1 MKKISLLG
9 STGSIGVNTLDV
21 IERYPESFQVCALS
35 AGSNVDL
42 FARQIRKF
50 KPALAALFDSTKI
63 DTLKE
68 LVGDLDVEIVS
79 GQEGT
84 VSAASFSEADLV
96 VSGVVGSAGLLPA
109 LSALKAGKNLAL
121 ANKETLVIAG
131 ELVLKEAERTHTR
144 IIPIDSEHSAIFQAL
159 NGEKPERIKKIIL
172 TASGGPFRT
181 FTLKQMENVTVKEAL
196 NHPNWSMGAKI
207 TIDSST
213 MMNKG
218 LEYIEAKW
226 LFGVDTKVEIIVHAQ
241 SIIHSMIEFVDTS
254 IIAQLGIPDMRVPI
268 AYALTYPDRF
278 ESELPSLDLASMGN
292 LTFEAPDFERFPCLK
307 LAMDAMEMGQ
317 TMPAVLN
324 AANEIAVQAFLDEL
338 VPYKDIAEIIRMV
351 MQNHSPVSLYEL
363 QNILDADHW
372 AREEATKLIT
382 VTHH

>member
-21 IERYPESFQVCALS
+21 VDRNPESFQVLAMS

-42 FARQIRKF
+42 FAEQVRKF
-50 KPALAALFDSTKI
+50 KPKIASLFDSTKI
-63 DTLKE
+63 STLKE
-68 LVGDLDVEIVS
+68 RVADLDVEIII
-79 GQEGT
+79 GDEGSIAVAT
-84 VSAASFSEADLV
+84 LPETDVV
-96 VSGVVGSAGLLPA
+96 VSGVVGSAGLIPA
-109 LSALKAGKNLAL
+109 IEALKAGKNLAL

-131 ELVLKEAERTHTR
+131 ELILREAKKTNSQ

-159 NGEKPERIKKIIL
+159 NGEKKERIKKIIL

-181 FTLKQMENVTVKEAL
+181 FNLDQMENVTVKDAL
-196 NHPNWSMGAKI
+196 NHPNWDMGAKI

-226 LFGVDTKVEIIVHAQ
+226 LFGVDTPVDIIVHAQ

-254 IIAQLGIPDMRVPI
+254 IMAQLGIPDMRVPI

-278 ESELPSLDLASMGN
+278 ECNLPSLDLASMGD
-292 LTFEAPDFERFPCLK
+292 LTFEAPDFERFPCLQ
-307 LAMDAMEMGQ
+307 LAIDAMEIGQ
-317 TMPAVLN
+317 TMPAILN

-338 VPYKDIAEIIRMV
+338 IPYKDIAELIRMV
-351 MQNHSPVSLYEL
+351 MHNHRPSPLNDL
-363 QNILDADHW
+363 QDVLNADKW
-372 AREEATKLIT
+372 AREETTKLIT
-382 VTHH
+382 VTH

>member
-21 IERYPESFQVCALS
+21 VERNPESFQILAMS

-42 FARQIRKF
+42 FAEQIRKF
-50 KPALAALFDSTKI
+50 KPRVVALFDTQKI
-63 DTLKE
+63 STLKE
-68 LVGDLDVEIVS
+68 QVVDLDVEILS
-79 GQEGT
+79 GEEGIFEVAT
-84 VSAASFSEADLV
+84 ISEVDVV
-96 VSGVVGSAGLLPA
+96 VSGVVGKAGLLPA
-109 LSALKAGKNLAL
+109 IEALKAGKNLAL

-131 ELVLKEAERTHTR
+131 ELVLKEAQKTGST

-159 NGEKPERIKKIIL
+159 NGEKKERIKKIIL

-181 FTLKQMENVTVKEAL
+181 FSLNEMENIKVKDAL
-196 NHPNWSMGAKI
+196 NHPNWEMGKKI

-226 LFGVDTKVEIIVHAQ
+226 LFGVETPVEIIVHAQ

-278 ESELPSLDLASMGN
+278 ECNLPSLDLATMES
-292 LTFEAPDFERFPCLK
+292 LTFEAPDFNRFPCLQ
-307 LAMDAMEMGQ
+307 LAVDAMEMGQ

-338 VPYKDIAEIIRMV
+338 IPYKDIAELIRMV
-351 MQNHSPVSLYEL
+351 MHNHIPAKLNEL
-363 QNILDADHW
+363 QDVLDADQW
-372 AREEATKLIT
+372 AREETKKLIT
-382 VTHH
+382 VTH

>member
-21 IERYPESFQVCALS
+21 VERYPEKFQVCALS
-35 AGSNVDL
+35 AGSNVEL

-50 KPALAALFDSTKI
+50 KPRLVALFDVTKI
-63 DTLKE
+63 DILRE
-68 LVGDLDVEIVS
+68 LVADLDVEIISGPEGLVS
-79 GQEGT
+79 
-84 VSAASFSEADLV
+84 VASFLDADLV
-96 VSGVVGSAGLLPA
+96 VSGVVGSVGLLPA
-109 LSALKAGKNLAL
+109 LSALRAGKNLAL

-131 ELVLKEAERTHTR
+131 ELVLQEAELTNAKV
-144 IIPIDSEHSAIFQAL
+144 IPIDSEHSAIFQAL

-172 TASGGPFRT
+172 TATGGPFRT
-181 FTLKQMENVTVKEAL
+181 FSLKQMENITVKQAL

-226 LFGVDTKVEIIVHAQ
+226 LFGVNTNVEVIVHAQ

-278 ESELPSLDLASMGN
+278 VSELPSLDLASMRD
-292 LTFEAPDFERFPCLK
+292 LTFEAPDLERFPCLQ
-307 LAMDAMEMGQ
+307 LAMDAMKIGE

-324 AANEIAVQAFLDEL
+324 AANEVAVQAFLEEQI
-338 VPYKDIAEIIRMV
+338 PYKEISEIIRMV
-351 MQNHSPVSLYEL
+351 MHNHHPVPLKEL
-363 QNILDADHW
+363 QNILDADLW
-372 AREEATKLIT
+372 AREESTKIIA
-382 VTHH
+382 VPH

>member
-21 IERYPESFQVCALS
+21 VERYPEKFKVIALS
-35 AGSNVDL
+35 AGSNIEV
-42 FARQIRKF
+42 FAQQIRKF
-50 KPALAALFDSTKI
+50 KPAMAAIFDTTKV
-63 DTLKE
+63 DALKK
-68 LVGDLDVEIVS
+68 LVGDLKVEIVS
-79 GQEGT
+79 GAEGA
-84 VSAASFSEADLV
+84 VAVAALSEADMV

-109 LSALKAGKNLAL
+109 MAALKAGKTLAL

-131 ELVLKEAERTHTR
+131 ELVLKEAEHQNTR

-159 NGEKPERIKKIIL
+159 NGEKPERIRKIIL

-181 FTLKQMENVTVKEAL
+181 FTLKEMETVTVKQAL
-196 NHPNWSMGAKI
+196 KHPNWSMGAKI

-226 LFGVDTKVEIIVHAQ
+226 LFGVDTQVGVIVHAQ

-254 IIAQLGIPDMRVPI
+254 IMAQLGIPDMRVPI

-278 ESELPSLDLASMGN
+278 DSELPSLDLASMGD

-307 LAMDAMEMGQ
+307 LAMDAMDAGK
-317 TMPAVLN
+317 TLPAVLN
-324 AANEIAVQAFLDEL
+324 AANEVAVQAFLDERI
-338 VPYKDIAEIIRMV
+338 PYKDIAEIIRMV
-351 MQNHSPVSLYEL
+351 MQNHNPVALQEL
-363 QNILDADHW
+363 QDVLEADRW
-372 AREEATKLIT
+372 AREETEKTIT
-382 VTHH
+382 VAH

>member
-21 IERYPESFQVCALS
+21 VERYPEKFKVIALS
-35 AGSNVDL
+35 AGSNIEV
-42 FARQIRKF
+42 FAQQIRKF
-50 KPALAALFDSTKI
+50 KPAMAAIFDTTKV
-63 DTLKE
+63 DALKK
-68 LVGDLDVEIVS
+68 LVGDLKVEIVS
-79 GQEGT
+79 GAEGA
-84 VSAASFSEADLV
+84 VAVAALSEADMV

-109 LSALKAGKNLAL
+109 MAALKAGKTLAL

-131 ELVLKEAERTHTR
+131 ELVLKEAERQNTR

-159 NGEKPERIKKIIL
+159 NGEKPERIRKIIL

-181 FTLKQMENVTVKEAL
+181 FTLKEMETVTVKQAL
-196 NHPNWSMGAKI
+196 KHPNWSMGAKI

-226 LFGVDTKVEIIVHAQ
+226 LFGVDTQVEVIVHAQ

-254 IIAQLGIPDMRVPI
+254 IMAQLGIPDMRVPI

-278 ESELPSLDLASMGN
+278 DSELPSLDLASMGD

-307 LAMDAMEMGQ
+307 LAMDAMDAGK
-317 TMPAVLN
+317 TLPAVLN
-324 AANEIAVQAFLDEL
+324 AANEVAVQAFLDERI
-338 VPYKDIAEIIRMV
+338 PYKDIAEIIRMV
-351 MQNHSPVSLYEL
+351 MQNHNPVALQEL
-363 QNILDADHW
+363 QDVLEADRW
-372 AREEATKLIT
+372 AREETEKTIT
-382 VTHH
+382 VAH

>member
-21 IERYPESFQVCALS
+21 VERYPENFQVCALS
-35 AGSNVDL
+35 AGSNVEL
-42 FARQIRKF
+42 FAHQIRKF

-63 DTLKE
+63 DALKE

-79 GQEGT
+79 GPEGT
-84 VSAASFSEADLV
+84 VSAASLPEADLV

-131 ELVLKEAERTHTR
+131 ELVLKEAERNGTR

-159 NGEKPERIKKIIL
+159 NGEKPKRIKKIVL

-181 FTLKQMENVTVKEAL
+181 FTLKQMENVTVKDAL

-226 LFGVDTKVEIIVHAQ
+226 LFGVDTKVEVIVHAQ

-254 IIAQLGIPDMRVPI
+254 IIAQLGLPDMRVPI

-278 ESELPSLDLASMGN
+278 ESELPSLDLATMGN
-292 LTFEAPDFERFPCLK
+292 LTFEAPDFERFPCLQ

-338 VPYKDIAEIIRMV
+338 IPYKDIAEIIRMV
-351 MQNHSPVSLYEL
+351 MQNHSPVPLHEL
-363 QNILDADHW
+363 QNVLDADRW
-372 AREEATKLIT
+372 AREETTKLIT

>member
-1 MKKISLLG
+1 M
-9 STGSIGVNTLDV
+9 
-21 IERYPESFQVCALS
+21 
-35 AGSNVDL
+35 
-42 FARQIRKF
+42 
-50 KPALAALFDSTKI
+50 ALFDVTKI
-63 DTLKE
+63 DILKE
-68 LVGDLDVEIVS
+68 LVADLDVEIVS
-79 GQEGT
+79 GPEGL
-84 VSAASFSEADLV
+84 VSVASFLDADLV

-109 LSALKAGKNLAL
+109 LSALRAGKNLAL

-131 ELVLKEAERTHTR
+131 ELVLQEAELTNAKV
-144 IIPIDSEHSAIFQAL
+144 IPIDSEHSAIFQAL
-159 NGEKPERIKKIIL
+159 NGEKSERIKKIIL

-181 FTLKQMENVTVKEAL
+181 FSLKQMENITVKEAL

-226 LFGVDTKVEIIVHAQ
+226 LFGVNTNVEVIVHAQ

-278 ESELPSLDLASMGN
+278 VSELPSLDLASMSD
-292 LTFEAPDFERFPCLK
+292 LTFEAPDLEKFPCLQ
-307 LAMDAMEMGQ
+307 LAMDAMKIGE

-324 AANEIAVQAFLDEL
+324 AANEVAVQAFLEEQI
-338 VPYKDIAEIIRMV
+338 PYKEISEIIRMV
-351 MQNHSPVSLYEL
+351 MHNHRPVPLKEI
-363 QNILDADHW
+363 QNILDADLW
-372 AREEATKLIT
+372 AREESTKIIA
-382 VTHH
+382 VPH

>member
-21 IERYPESFQVCALS
+21 VDRNPEKFQVLAMS
-35 AGSNVDL
+35 AGSNIDL
-42 FARQIRKF
+42 FAEQVRKF
-50 KPALAALFDSTKI
+50 KPKIASLFDSTKI
-63 DTLKE
+63 STLKE
-68 LVGDLDVEIVS
+68 RVADLDVEIII
-79 GQEGT
+79 GEEGSIAVAT
-84 VSAASFSEADLV
+84 LPETDVV
-96 VSGVVGSAGLLPA
+96 VSGVVGSAGLIPA
-109 LSALKAGKNLAL
+109 IEALKAGKNLAL

-131 ELVLKEAERTHTR
+131 ELVLREAEKTNSQ

-159 NGEKPERIKKIIL
+159 NGEKKERIKKIIL

-181 FTLKQMENVTVKEAL
+181 FSLDQMENVTVKDAL
-196 NHPNWSMGAKI
+196 NHPNWDMGAKI

-226 LFGVDTKVEIIVHAQ
+226 LFGVDTPVDIIVHAQ

-254 IIAQLGIPDMRVPI
+254 IMAQLGIPDMRVPI

-278 ESELPSLDLASMGN
+278 ECNLPSLDLASMGD
-292 LTFEAPDFERFPCLK
+292 LTFEAPDFERFPCLQ
-307 LAMDAMEMGQ
+307 LAIDAMEIGQ
-317 TMPAVLN
+317 TMPAILN

-338 VPYKDIAEIIRMV
+338 IPYKDIAELIRMV
-351 MQNHSPVSLYEL
+351 MHNHRPSPLNDL
-363 QNILDADHW
+363 QDVLNADKW
-372 AREEATKLIT
+372 AREETTKLIT
-382 VTHH
+382 VTH

>member
-21 IERYPESFQVCALS
+21 VERNPESFQILAMS

-42 FARQIRKF
+42 FAEQIRKF
-50 KPALAALFDSTKI
+50 KPRVAALFDTQNIS
-63 DTLKE
+63 TLKE
-68 LVGDLDVEIVS
+68 RVVDLDVEIFS
-79 GQEGT
+79 GQEGIFEVAT
-84 VSAASFSEADLV
+84 ISEVDVV
-96 VSGVVGSAGLLPA
+96 VSGVVGKAGLLPA
-109 LSALKAGKNLAL
+109 IEALKAGKNLAL

-131 ELVLKEAERTHTR
+131 ELVLKEAQKTGST

-159 NGEKPERIKKIIL
+159 NGEKKERIKKIIL

-181 FTLKQMENVTVKEAL
+181 FSLNEMENIKVKDAL
-196 NHPNWSMGAKI
+196 NHPNWEMGKKI

-226 LFGVDTKVEIIVHAQ
+226 LFGVETPVEIIVHAQ

-278 ESELPSLDLASMGN
+278 ECNLPSLDLATMAN
-292 LTFEAPDFERFPCLK
+292 LTFEAPDFNRFPCLQ
-307 LAMDAMEMGQ
+307 LAVDAMEMGQ

-338 VPYKDIAEIIRMV
+338 IPYKDIAELIRMV
-351 MQNHSPVSLYEL
+351 MHNHIPAKLNEL
-363 QNILDADHW
+363 QDVLDADQW
-372 AREEATKLIT
+372 AREETKKLIT
-382 VTHH
+382 VTH

>member
-63 DTLKE
+63 DALKE

-144 IIPIDSEHSAIFQAL
+144 IIPIDSEHSAIFQVL

-338 VPYKDIAEIIRMV
+338 IPYKDIAEIIRMV
-351 MQNHSPVSLYEL
+351 MQNHSPGSPHEL
-363 QNILDADHW
+363 QNVLDADHW

>member
-21 IERYPESFQVCALS
+21 VERNPESFQILAMS

-42 FARQIRKF
+42 FAEQIRKF
-50 KPALAALFDSTKI
+50 KPRVVALFDTQKI
-63 DTLKE
+63 STLKE
-68 LVGDLDVEIVS
+68 QVVDLDVEILS
-79 GQEGT
+79 GEEGIFEVAT
-84 VSAASFSEADLV
+84 ISEVDVV
-96 VSGVVGSAGLLPA
+96 VSGVVGKAGLLPA
-109 LSALKAGKNLAL
+109 IEALKAGKNLAL

-131 ELVLKEAERTHTR
+131 ELVLKEAQKTGST

-159 NGEKPERIKKIIL
+159 NGEKKERIKKIIL

-181 FTLKQMENVTVKEAL
+181 FSLNEMENIKVKDAL
-196 NHPNWSMGAKI
+196 NHPNWEMGKKI

-226 LFGVDTKVEIIVHAQ
+226 LFGVDTPVEIIVHAQ

-278 ESELPSLDLASMGN
+278 ECNLPSLDLAKMEN
-292 LTFEAPDFERFPCLK
+292 LTFEAPDFDRFPCLQ
-307 LAMDAMEMGQ
+307 LAVDAMEMGQ

-338 VPYKDIAEIIRMV
+338 IPYKDIAELIRMV
-351 MQNHSPVSLYEL
+351 MHNHIPTKLNEL
-363 QNILDADHW
+363 QDVLDADQW
-372 AREEATKLIT
+372 AREETKKLIT
-382 VTHH
+382 VTH